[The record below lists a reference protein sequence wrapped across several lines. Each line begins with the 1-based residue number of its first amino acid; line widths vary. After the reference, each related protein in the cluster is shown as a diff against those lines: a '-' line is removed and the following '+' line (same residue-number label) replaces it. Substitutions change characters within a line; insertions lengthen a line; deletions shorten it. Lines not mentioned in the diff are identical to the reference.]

1 MMLGLADDVPP
12 DSFEFTRADRLG
24 TISFCPEDVHFDD
37 LAKAGERREGGRGTV
52 AFKVS
57 YNVADG
63 LCRSHSQ
70 QDMHVINSR
79 FHSEELIL
87 LGPTHFKNLAFD
99 DWCELFSENMF
110 SVLGWPHQMEI
121 EPVAGGSMYGF
132 VAGRFHTA
140 SWK

>member
-1 MMLGLADDVPP
+1 M
-12 DSFEFTRADRLG
+12 
-24 TISFCPEDVHFDD
+24 ISVRRENV
-37 LAKAGERREGGRGTV
+37 AKAAAELLLLR
-52 AFKVS
+52 S
-57 YNVADG
+57 LNNVADG

-70 QDMHVINSR
+70 QDMHVIHSR
-79 FHSEELIL
+79 LHNEELIL
-87 LGPTHFKNLAFD
+87 LGPAHFKNLPFD

-140 SWK
+140 WWK